1 MAVSGHSVVSQDG
14 EALFFGREPP
24 SAAQVGALDLRA
36 LDQLRAATG
45 GHDLS
50 GLHHIAPVVSEPR
63 AIWAFCSTSRMV
75 EPSVRSG

>member
-1 MAVSGHSVVSQDG
+1 MAVSGSVFCCLTRR

-50 GLHHIAPVVSEPR
+50 GLHHIAPVGHGQGHLGVLLHQQD
-63 AIWAFCSTSRMV
+63 
-75 EPSVRSG
+75 GQ